1 MSKLVQNTTDTKSWL
16 KAKYQVLVGKSF
28 LGCYDGARTMPQT
41 EKSRDVIIVQDSLDE
56 TLAGISSDVLQEYG
70 DTVWKGITGPE
81 DSRLYYTKYWLW
93 VEPVFSSA
101 PPTGTDYNFRI
112 DRCEPFQCSGGTFS
126 YGVSIK
132 VSRVESSSHITDQ
145 TRSS

>member
-28 LGCYDGARTMPQT
+28 LGCYDGAHTMPQT
-41 EKSRDVIIVQDSLDE
+41 EKSREVIIVQDSLDE
-56 TLAGISSDVLQEYG
+56 TLAGISSDVFQEYG

-81 DSRLYYTKYWLW
+81 DSRRYTKYWLW
-93 VEPVFSSA
+93 VEPAFSLDLSKENN
-101 PPTGTDYNFRI
+101 YNFKI
-112 DRCEPFQCSGGTFS
+112 EHCLPFQCSGGTFS

-132 VSRVESSSHITDQ
+132 VSLA
-145 TRSS
+145 

>member
-16 KAKYQVLVGKSF
+16 KVKYQVLVGKSF
-28 LGCYDGARTMPQT
+28 LGRYDGACTMPQT
-41 EKSRDVIIVQDSLDE
+41 GTSRDVIIVQDSLHE

-81 DSRLYYTKYWLW
+81 DSKRYTEYWLW

-101 PPTGTDYNFRI
+101 LPTRTDYNFRI
-112 DRCEPFQCSGGTFS
+112 DGCEPFQCSGGTFS

-132 VSRVESSSHITDQ
+132 VSRA
-145 TRSS
+145 